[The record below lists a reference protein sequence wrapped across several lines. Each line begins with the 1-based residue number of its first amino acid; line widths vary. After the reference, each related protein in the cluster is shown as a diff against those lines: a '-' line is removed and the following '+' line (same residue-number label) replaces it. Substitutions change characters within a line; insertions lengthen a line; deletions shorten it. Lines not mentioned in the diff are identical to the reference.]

1 MRSTEKINNIV
12 TKPKIIE
19 LKLDAESL
27 GKLIRAKALQAVAM
41 HFAVIGLGD
50 SLGKTKTPSSHPPSV
65 HHPSVQKMSVQ
76 KLSVQKPS
84 AEDPS

>member
-1 MRSTEKINNIV
+1 MRSTEKINNIIP
-12 TKPKIIE
+12 KPKIIE

-50 SLGKTKTPSSHPPSV
+50 SLGKIKTPSSHPPSV
-65 HHPSVQKMSVQ
+65 HHPSVQK
-76 KLSVQKPS
+76 LSVQTPS